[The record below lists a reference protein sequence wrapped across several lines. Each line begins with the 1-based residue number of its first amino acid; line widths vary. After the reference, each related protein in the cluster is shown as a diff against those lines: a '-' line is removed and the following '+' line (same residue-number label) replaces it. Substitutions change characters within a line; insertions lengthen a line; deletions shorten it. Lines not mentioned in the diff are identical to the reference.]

1 MKHFTELVQGNGAVE
16 RGCMDRESSLD
27 REEGDARG
35 EEERRRG
42 EGKERGTRERLTQ
55 KNLWHIW
62 CYMPSLTTRRGIS

>member
-1 MKHFTELVQGNGAVE
+1 MKHFTEQVQGDGAVE

-42 EGKERGTRERLTQ
+42 EGKERGT
-55 KNLWHIW
+55 
-62 CYMPSLTTRRGIS
+62 

>member
-1 MKHFTELVQGNGAVE
+1 MKHFTELVQGDGAIE

-35 EEERRRG
+35 EEKGRG
-42 EGKERGTRERLTQ
+42 GKW
-55 KNLWHIW
+55 NLRTVSSEEEHIW